1 MKQLKL
7 ALFQLQMQLDRVQPV
22 LNLMLWHTDNPS
34 TMSDQQLQVL
44 SQRLVA
50 EVHSLLSQTVGKVF
64 RVWMPNA
71 DEQKQ
76 VTKDL
81 LELINSDIEEV
92 IGG

>member
-1 MKQLKL
+1 MIS
-7 ALFQLQMQLDRVQPV
+7 QLQMQLDRIQVV
-22 LNLMLWHTDNPS
+22 LNLMAYRTENPS
-34 TMSDQQLQVL
+34 LTSQQQLQVL